1 MKEERTT
8 DEKSLV
14 EIDLDNKHSEAEQT
28 VGLTASHAIDL
39 LPGQTIAGR
48 YIVMEELGRGG
59 MGVVYK
65 VNQFALSRHLA
76 LKTIHSAEIP
86 DSIWRRFQQEA
97 KATGL
102 LHHPNLI
109 SVHDFGLLEDKHP
122 YFVMDLIEGT
132 TLAKHI
138 EKHGPLSV
146 KEALPLMIQVCFG
159 LAHAHDVGIIH
170 RDIKPSNIMLC
181 KTESA
186 TASSTVKIVDFGIAK
201 LHSDEPTQGLTRT
214 GEIFGSPLYMS
225 PEQCLGQPLDH
236 RSDIYAFGCVF
247 FETLT
252 GLPPFQGS
260 NALATMMK
268 HQTEKPP
275 TLKEITLGK
284 EFPQEIEKMIA
295 RLLSKEPD
303 QRYQSLKS
311 VARDLSL
318 LQQGVSAQDFSGAVP
333 TAEKIQIGRNI
344 PLINAVLMLIA
355 GMTLVGV
362 LAWTIRGNIDAEI
375 RRKEIEAKDLLPP
388 VHIPELVDLK
398 TEPPF
403 TSIETINGVRC
414 RRFDFPKGFG
424 KYRTLDSSSIVEING
439 PFYIPLSKEV
449 SLMVKDLVTVTSPQF
464 FSRFK
469 SDDIAMLDIA
479 NNVNVSDTTF
489 EHFSNLK
496 TLKYLFANNIDLTN
510 KVIDEFNR
518 MPNLKAVYVDGTL
531 MRQNGIVNYKYL
543 RECSELGIGK
553 NGPVDRVLQKLKGS
567 TNLTVL
573 SLEDSDLTDDQLK
586 LVATLPNLWNLNI
599 EHNRNLTNAG
609 FKNLL
614 GMKHLRLIRIAGT
627 KITPDIIPQLKK
639 LPSLKTI
646 YVYPDNWKDKD
657 RVRLKAEADINMDI
671 DRNDWELYIGRKKHI
686 EVDINDVKK
695 IYQRN
700 PIKPKQAL

>member
-1 MKEERTT
+1 MKEESTI
-8 DEKSLV
+8 DEKSQV
-14 EIDLDNKHSEAEQT
+14 EIDLDKKQKGADQT
-28 VGLTASHAIDL
+28 VGFDCPRALDL
-39 LPGQTIAGR
+39 LPGQTVAGR

-65 VNQFALSRHLA
+65 VNQFALSRHLV
-76 LKTIHSAEIP
+76 LKTIHSKDIP

-109 SVHDFGLLEDKHP
+109 SVHEFGLLEDNHP

-132 TLAKHI
+132 TLAKLI
-138 EKHGPLSV
+138 EKGGPLSV
-146 KEALPLMIQVCFG
+146 VEAIPLMLQVCFG
-159 LAHAHDVGIIH
+159 LAYAHDVGIIH

-181 KTESA
+181 KTETG

-201 LHSDEPTQGLTRT
+201 LHSEESTQGLTRT

-225 PEQCLGQPLDH
+225 PEQCLGQPVDH

-252 GLPPFQGS
+252 GLPPFQGT

-284 EFPQEIEKMIA
+284 EFPQEIEKMVA
-295 RLLSKEPD
+295 RLLSKDPD

-318 LQQGVSAQDFSGAVP
+318 LQQGVSAQEFSGAVDP
-333 TAEKIQIGRNI
+333 AEKIQIVRNI
-344 PLINAVLMLIA
+344 PLTYALLMQIA
-355 GMTLVGV
+355 GMLLVG
-362 LAWTIRGNIDAEI
+362 AISWTMRGNFDAEMS
-375 RRKEIEAKDLLPP
+375 KSKTEAKELQPP
-388 VHIPELVDLK
+388 VHLPNLTDTK
-398 TEPPF
+398 TDPPF
-403 TSIETINGVRC
+403 TSIVTINGVRC
-414 RRFDFPKGFG
+414 RRFDLTPGFG
-424 KYRTLDSSSIVEING
+424 SYRVLGGSPAVEIKG
-439 PFYIPLSKEV
+439 PFYIPLTQEIVLK
-449 SLMVKDLVTVTSPQF
+449 VKDLITVTSPQF

-479 NNVNVSDTTF
+479 NNINVSDTTF
-489 EHFSNLK
+489 EQFSNLK
-496 TLKYLFANNIDLTN
+496 TLRYLFAGNIDVTN

-518 MPNLKAVYVDGTL
+518 MPNLKAVYVDGT
-531 MRQNGIVNYKYL
+531 MIRQNGLVNYKYL
-543 RECSELGIGK
+543 RECSELGIGR
-553 NGPVDRVLQKLKGS
+553 NGPMDRVLQKLKGS
-567 TNLTVL
+567 KNLTVL
-573 SLEDSDLTDDQLK
+573 SLENSDLTDDQLK
-586 LVATLPNLWNLNI
+586 LIATLPNVWELNI
-599 EHNRNLTNAG
+599 EHNRKLTNAG

-614 GMKHLRLIRIAGT
+614 TMKHLRLLRIAGT
-627 KITPDIIPQLKK
+627 KINPEIIPDLKK
-639 LPSLKTI
+639 LPSLKTM
-646 YVYPDNWKDKD
+646 YVYPDLWKDKD
-657 RVRLKAEADINMDI
+657 KGRLKSEAGINMDI
-671 DRNDWELYIGRKKHI
+671 DFNDWELYSGRKNHV

-700 PIKPKQAL
+700 PVKSN